1 MRKSRLKRPSVC
13 PVVQQVKGKA
23 SDADPGP
30 CHSHEVAFS
39 TKLMFSVSLI
49 IILYVSPFGLS
60 TEPSRNI
67 TVTKARDPSSKEDTE
82 KLRHSVLL

>member
-1 MRKSRLKRPSVC
+1 MRKSRLKSPSVC
-13 PVVQQVKGKA
+13 PVVQQVNSKA

-39 TKLMFSVSLI
+39 TKLMFSASL
-49 IILYVSPFGLS
+49 VSPFVLS

-67 TVTKARDPSSKEDTE
+67 TCYKSKRSKFQGGHREV
-82 KLRHSVLL
+82 KPFCSIIIY